1 MRTNFL
7 IILLFFIAI
16 GIQQSF
22 AQEIDKDYEAV
33 LLMEEDA
40 STDLFSSAF
49 KPIFGLGQGILT
61 FYGDI
66 RNNYESPLNGKWGT
80 SVSISRSLGRFFDVD
95 LYALFG
101 KTSGERRSLED
112 LSLNKNFE
120 TEIFIG
126 GVSASYNFNHIFRR
140 KDLSILLSLWELKQC
155 NSSHEETLKT
165 KMEIYMFMQ
174 LMEQFAI

>member
-126 GVSASYNFNHIFRR
+126 GVSF
-140 KDLSILLSLWELKQC
+140 L
-155 NSSHEETLKT
+155 TLIT
-165 KMEIYMFMQ
+165 Y
-174 LMEQFAI
+174 